1 MRRVVIVM
9 VSLLGVGGMSAAA
22 YTSYNGFG
30 LVQSGG
36 TSARVGSV
44 GGINILGGGPNSGK

>member
-30 LVQSGG
+30 LLQSGG